1 MHTVSHVHIS
11 PLQTREKLIYGVPP
25 YAWIP
30 FPSFPRLFSSVHKP
44 LKWMRRSC
52 LFQEKAVHE
61 NRVDQRKL
69 WFEWFISQLGSG
81 SAGRYFQ
88 RSRWMSQLACFLF
101 FFLLA
106 KQISSLNLRSL
117 KDTHGSSQAPAKF
130 LSVSPSDNVTPHTPP
145 LLGCRTLAITSAEEE
160 ARLIKSG
167 FNTFPSH
174 CQSNSFPVKPN
185 HI

>member
-1 MHTVSHVHIS
+1 MLHVHIS
-11 PLQTREKLIYGVPP
+11 PLQTREKFIYGVPP

-30 FPSFPRLFSSVHKP
+30 FPSFPPLFSSVHKP

-88 RSRWMSQLACFLF
+88 PSWWMSQLACVF
-101 FFLLA
+101 FFLA
-106 KQISSLNLRSL
+106 KQISLLNLLSL
-117 KDTHGSSQAPAKF
+117 KDTHRSSQAPAKF
-130 LSVSPSDNVTPHTPP
+130 LSISPSDNVTPHTAPRS
-145 LLGCRTLAITSAEEE
+145 GCRMLAITSAEEE

-167 FNTFPSH
+167 FNPFPSH
-174 CQSNSFPVKPN
+174 YQSNSLPVKPN

>member
-1 MHTVSHVHIS
+1 MIYAHSVARSHKPFANQRKVN
-11 PLQTREKLIYGVPP
+11 LRCPP
-25 YAWIP
+25 YTWIP
-30 FPSFPRLFSSVHKP
+30 FPSFPPLFSSVHKP
-44 LKWMRRSC
+44 LKWMQCSC

-88 RSRWMSQLACFLF
+88 SSWWMSQLVWVF
-101 FFLLA
+101 FFA
-106 KQISSLNLRSL
+106 KIYWISL
-117 KDTHGSSQAPAKF
+117 KDAHRWSQAAAKF
-130 LSVSPSDNVTPHTPP
+130 LSVSPSDNVTPHTAP
-145 LLGCRTLAITSAEEE
+145 LSGCRTLAITSAKEE

-167 FNTFPSH
+167 FNPFPSH
-174 CQSNSFPVKPN
+174 YQSNSFPVKPN